1 MCDVFIIGAE
11 SLLNFS
17 EMQLNDKFLCWNQ
30 KKVVVNLWAKKKLR
44 KHNVRNE
51 SLNLY

>member
-17 EMQLNDKFLCWNQ
+17 EMQLNDKFLFWNQ
-30 KKVVVNLWAKKKLR
+30 KKLWQTYGQR
-44 KHNVRNE
+44 EN
-51 SLNLY
+51 